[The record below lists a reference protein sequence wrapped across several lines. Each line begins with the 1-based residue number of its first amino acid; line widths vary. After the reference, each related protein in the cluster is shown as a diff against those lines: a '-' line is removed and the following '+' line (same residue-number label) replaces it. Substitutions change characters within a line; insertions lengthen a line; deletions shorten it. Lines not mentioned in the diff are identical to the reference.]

1 MPKNTSSKYLANA
14 IKRKKEEAKKKK
26 EAGWKSEAASA
37 VNPLNLLGGIVGGSI
52 AAGLTPTKS
61 YDDLARR
68 TARETLKDNLVT
80 MLVPGVGPY
89 QLMKRQGTSIRS
101 PEVQGLKDD
110 YKAEKDKAKNDAK
123 AEKAKA
129 ENEKNQSILKETFG
143 EKESGW
149 KSEALG
155 GFNPVNYVT
164 VGGAPGVL
172 AAGLAPTR
180 TMKEQAISDVDTTT
194 ANALVPFLGPYNA
207 WKRMGTSI
215 RSPEFLAMVQ
225 KHKDLLAE
233 EETAAAAEGEEK
245 EASLSDTD
253 LSGRF
258 LSLGEFRNYSDAAG
272 DLLKATQ
279 NQLSGYKDLASG
291 YKAHAGNYKS
301 FAESLKQQLGN
312 ALKQRK
318 SDNQQAMRNAL
329 YTGAGA
335 LGVGGLLGGGL
346 GYAFGRNRG
355 KDQEASK
362 ESALK
367 GDQKKIDINKNDK
380 VDAADLA
387 MLRNQK
393 KVVKGEIVSKEA
405 ILYLA
410 RNKQAD
416 SLRLQELIAKGKDV
430 AGQAVNK
437 VQGAMP
443 SIAMGQMLKD
453 PNVQNALGGAALGA
467 GAGGLSYL
475 LSRDKD
481 KSLGKRLLTGATLG
495 GITGGAYNTAKD
507 YFQGPQS
514 NDFVGPLQPA
524 EDRSDFVGPRLPEVD
539 TAYNGNQPVRTNP
552 FKLGEEGIAK
562 AARLFG
568 RRRSSGSSSSRGRGG
583 YGVSTGASS
592 RSTRSSS
599 RGGFGARRSAPSR
612 RPAPVA
618 KPAPAKPAAKP
629 VAKPVSDKG
638 NVSMGRSN
646 TKADKAYAQQ
656 MAAKS
661 KKKYVA
667 PSRADLTIG
676 KRR

>member
-1 MPKNTSSKYLANA
+1 MSKNTSSKYLANA
-14 IKRKKEEAKKKK
+14 LKRKKEEAKKKK
-26 EAGWKSEAASA
+26 EAGWKSEAASF
-37 VNPLNLLGGIVGGSI
+37 VNPLNLLGGSIGGAI
-52 AAGLTPTKS
+52 TAGLTPTQS

-89 QLMKRQGTSIRS
+89 QMLKRQGTSIRS

-149 KSEALG
+149 KSEMIG

-164 VGGAPGVL
+164 GGAPGVL
-172 AAGLAPTR
+172 AAGLTPTR

-194 ANALVPFLGPYNA
+194 ANALVPFLGYYNA
-207 WKRMGTSI
+207 FKRHGTSI

-233 EETAAAAEGEEK
+233 EEAAAAAEGEEK
-245 EASLSDTD
+245 ES
-253 LSGRF
+253 
-258 LSLGEFRNYSDAAG
+258 
-272 DLLKATQ
+272 
-279 NQLSGYKDLASG
+279 
-291 YKAHAGNYKS
+291 
-301 FAESLKQQLGN
+301 SLKGN
-312 ALKQRK
+312 
-318 SDNQQAMRNAL
+318 
-329 YTGAGA
+329 
-335 LGVGGLLGGGL
+335 
-346 GYAFGRNRG
+346 
-355 KDQEASK
+355 
-362 ESALK
+362 
-367 GDQKKIDINKNDK
+367 QKKIDINKNNK

-443 SIAMGQMLKD
+443 SIAMGQMLKN

-514 NDFVGPLQPA
+514 NDFVGP
-524 EDRSDFVGPRLPEVD
+524 RLPEVD
-539 TAYNGNQPVRTNP
+539 TTYNGNQPVRTIGDKDYQQATPEYRGGGFFPIGTKVDP
-552 FKLGEEGIAK
+552 FVLRNSMEKE
-562 AARLFG
+562 ARLFG

-592 RSTRSSS
+592 RSIRSSS
-599 RGGFGARRSAPSR
+599 R
-612 RPAPVA
+612 V
-618 KPAPAKPAAKP
+618 
-629 VAKPVSDKG
+629 
-638 NVSMGRSN
+638 
-646 TKADKAYAQQ
+646 T
-656 MAAKS
+656 
-661 KKKYVA
+661 
-667 PSRADLTIG
+667 
-676 KRR
+676 